1 MVKINL
7 DNFRDSDGSI
17 FVYQPKVYFDNLCF
31 EYAENT
37 VDEKLE
43 ILSELVINGLDL
55 VSEIEKYMENCSP
68 VTITSLKATLAYYFL
83 YLRGED
89 PYSTGFHGLDEFSE
103 TKLAAMHQESLV
115 AHYNDTCFKNST
127 NML

>member
-17 FVYQPKVYFDNLCF
+17 FVYRPKVYFDNLCF
-31 EYAENT
+31 EYAEKT

-55 VSEIEKYMENCSP
+55 VSEIEKYMENRSP
-68 VTITSLKATLAYYFL
+68 VTITSLK
-83 YLRGED
+83 GED

-103 TKLAAMHQESLV
+103 TQLAAMLQESLV
-115 AHYNDTCFKNST
+115 AHYNDICFKNSI

>member
-1 MVKINL
+1 M
-7 DNFRDSDGSI
+7 
-17 FVYQPKVYFDNLCF
+17 CF
-31 EYAENT
+31 EYTEKT

-55 VSEIEKYMENCSP
+55 VSEIEKYMENRSP
-68 VTITSLKATLAYYFL
+68 GTITSLKDTLAYYFL

-103 TKLAAMHQESLV
+103 PQLAAMLQESLE
-115 AHYNDTCFKNST
+115 AHYNDICFKNSI
-127 NML
+127 NIL

>member
-1 MVKINL
+1 MYSFIGLKCTLTICVLNM
-7 DNFRDSDGSI
+7 
-17 FVYQPKVYFDNLCF
+17 PKR
-31 EYAENT
+31 
-37 VDEKLE
+37 
-43 ILSELVINGLDL
+43 LDL

-68 VTITSLKATLAYYFL
+68 VTITSLKDTLAYYFL

-103 TKLAAMHQESLV
+103 TQLAAMLQESLV
-115 AHYNDTCFKNST
+115 AHYNDICFKNSI

>member
-7 DNFRDSDGSI
+7 DNFKNFDGSV
-17 FVYQPKVYFDNLCF
+17 FVYRPKVFFDNLCF
-31 EYAENT
+31 EYTEKT

-55 VSEIEKYMENCSP
+55 VSEIEKYIENRSP
-68 VTITSLKATLAYYFL
+68 VTITSLKDTLAYYFL

-103 TKLAAMHQESLV
+103 TQLAAMLQESLE
-115 AHYNDTCFKNST
+115 AHYNDICFKNSI
-127 NML
+127 NIL

>member
-17 FVYQPKVYFDNLCF
+17 FVYRPKVYFDNLCF
-31 EYAENT
+31 EYAEKT

-55 VSEIEKYMENCSP
+55 VSEIEKYMENRSP
-68 VTITSLKATLAYYFL
+68 VTITSLKDTLAYYFL

-103 TKLAAMHQESLV
+103 TQLAAMLQESLV
-115 AHYNDTCFKNST
+115 AHYNDTCFKNSI